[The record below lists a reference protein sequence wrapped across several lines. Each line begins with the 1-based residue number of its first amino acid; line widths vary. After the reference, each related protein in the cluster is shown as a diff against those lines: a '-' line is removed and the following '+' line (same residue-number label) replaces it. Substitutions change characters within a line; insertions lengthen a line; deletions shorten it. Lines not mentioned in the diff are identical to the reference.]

1 MRTVFVDGY
10 NVISSWSE
18 LRVMKE
24 YSLET
29 ARQKLIDY
37 LQNYATYKGYKVF
50 IVFDAHMV
58 VGSLQKKDKISDNLI
73 VVYTK
78 EGETADSY
86 IEKAMD
92 SIGRKREVFVVT
104 SDSLEQQLAFQR
116 GASRVS
122 SIEFYFEVKEAEGK
136 IKIKTKGKYSEKRD
150 LLEDR
155 IQKDVLE
162 KLEKIRRSR

>member
-1 MRTVFVDGY
+1 MRSVFVDGY

>member
-1 MRTVFVDGY
+1 MRSVFVDGY
-10 NVISSWSE
+10 NVINSWPE
-18 LRVMKE
+18 LRETKD
-24 YSLET
+24 YSLEA

-37 LQNYATYKGYKVF
+37 LQNYASFHGHRVY

-58 VGSLQKKDKISDNLI
+58 SGSIQKKEKISDNLT

-86 IEKAMD
+86 IEKAINN
-92 SIGRKREVFVVT
+92 IGRKIDVCVVT

-116 GASRVS
+116 GAIRMS
-122 SIEFYFEVKEAEGK
+122 SIEFYFEVRETEDRIRVRTEK
-136 IKIKTKGKYSEKRD
+136 KYSEKRN

-155 IQKDVLE
+155 IQKEVLE

>member
-1 MRTVFVDGY
+1 LRSVFVDGY
-10 NVISSWSE
+10 NVISSWLE
-18 LRVMKE
+18 LREMKE
-24 YSLET
+24 HSFEA

-37 LQNYATYKGYKVF
+37 LQNYATYKGFRVI

-58 VGSLQKKDKISDNLI
+58 AGSLQKRDKISDNLL

-86 IEKAMD
+86 IEKAVD

-116 GASRVS
+116 GASRIS
-122 SIEFYFEVKEAEGK
+122 SIEFYFEVKDAEEK
-136 IKIKTKGKYSEKRD
+136 IKVGIKRKYSEKRN

-155 IQKDVLE
+155 IEKDVLE
-162 KLEKIRRSR
+162 KLEKIRRGR

>member
-1 MRTVFVDGY
+1 LRSVFVDGY

-18 LRVMKE
+18 LREMKE
-24 YSLET
+24 HSFEA

-37 LQNYATYKGYKVF
+37 LQNYATYKGYRVI

-58 VGSLQKKDKISDNLI
+58 VGSLQKRDKISDNLL

-86 IEKAMD
+86 IEKAVD
-92 SIGRKREVFVVT
+92 SIGRKKEVFVVT
-104 SDSLEQQLAFQR
+104 SDSMEQQLAFQR
-116 GASRVS
+116 GASRIS
-122 SIEFYFEVKEAEGK
+122 SIEFYFEVKDAEEK
-136 IKIKTKGKYSEKRD
+136 IKIGIKGKYSEKRN

-155 IQKDVLE
+155 IEKDVLE

>member
-1 MRTVFVDGY
+1 LRSVFVDGY
-10 NVISSWSE
+10 NVINSWPE
-18 LRVMKE
+18 LRDMKD
-24 YSLET
+24 YSLEA

-37 LQNYATYKGYKVF
+37 LQNYATFKGYKVF

-58 VGSLQKKDKISDNLI
+58 SGSIQKKDKISDNLI
-73 VVYTK
+73 IVYTK

-86 IEKAMD
+86 IEKSID
-92 SIGRKREVFVVT
+92 SIGRRKEVFVVT

-122 SIEFYFEVKEAEGK
+122 SIEFYFDVKEAEEK
-136 IKIKTKGKYSEKRD
+136 IKIRTEKKYSEKRH

-155 IQKDVLE
+155 IEKEVLE
-162 KLEKIRRSR
+162 ELEKIRRGR

>member
-1 MRTVFVDGY
+1 MRSVFVDGY
-10 NVISSWSE
+10 NVISSWPE
-18 LRVMKE
+18 LRDMKD
-24 YSLET
+24 YSLD
-29 ARQKLIDY
+29 ASRQKLID
-37 LQNYATYKGYKVF
+37 LIQNYATYKGYKVI

-58 VGSLQKKDKISDNLI
+58 PGSLQKKEKISDNLT

-78 EGETADSY
+78 EGETADTY
-86 IEKAMD
+86 IEKAID
-92 SIGRKREVFVVT
+92 SIGRKMEVFVVT

-122 SIEFYFEVKEAEGK
+122 SLEFYFDVKEAEDK
-136 IKIKTKGKYSEKRD
+136 IRIRTQKNYSEKRH

>member
-1 MRTVFVDGY
+1 MRSVFVDGY

-18 LRVMKE
+18 LREMKE
-24 YSLET
+24 HSFEA

-37 LQNYATYKGYKVF
+37 LQNYATYKGYKVI

-58 VGSLQKKDKISDNLI
+58 VGSLQKRDKLSDNLLVI
-73 VVYTK
+73 YTK

-86 IEKAMD
+86 IEKAVD
-92 SIGRKREVFVVT
+92 SIGRKKEVFVVT

-116 GASRVS
+116 GASRIS
-122 SIEFYFEVKEAEGK
+122 SIEFYFEVKDAEEK
-136 IKIKTKGKYSEKRD
+136 IKIGIKRKYSEKRN

-155 IQKDVLE
+155 IEKDVLE

>member
-1 MRTVFVDGY
+1 VRTVFVDGY
-10 NVISSWSE
+10 NVISSWQE
-18 LRVMKE
+18 LREIKI
-24 YSLET
+24 YSLEA
-29 ARQKLIDY
+29 ARQKLIDL
-37 LQNYATYKGYKVF
+37 LQNYATFRGYRVV

-58 VGSLQKKDKISDNLI
+58 SGSLQKKEKITDNLA

-86 IEKAMD
+86 IEKTID
-92 SIGRKREVFVVT
+92 SMGRRKEVFVVT

-122 SIEFYFEVKEAEGK
+122 SLEFYFEVREAEEK
-136 IKIKTKGKYSEKRD
+136 IRVRTEKKYSEKRH

-162 KLEKIRRSR
+162 KLEKIRRSK